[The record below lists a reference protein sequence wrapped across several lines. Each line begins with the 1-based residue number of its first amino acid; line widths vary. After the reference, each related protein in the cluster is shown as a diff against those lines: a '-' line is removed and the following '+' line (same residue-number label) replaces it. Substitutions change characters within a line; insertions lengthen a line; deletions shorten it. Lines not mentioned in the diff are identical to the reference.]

1 MLLDKIK
8 ALAAQHQADN
18 IATRRHL
25 HAHPELSYQE
35 FETSKYVQAR
45 LTEIGIPFTV
55 IATTGVLGI
64 IEGKNPTKRVIALRA
79 DMDALPIIEE
89 NTIDYKSTNEGVMHA
104 CGHDVHTTILLGAA
118 KVLWTLRDEFEG
130 TIKLLFQ
137 PGEEK
142 NPGGASYMI
151 RDGALENPK
160 PQGIVGLHVHPGL
173 NEGKLSFRKGRVM
186 ASADEL
192 YVSIKGPGGHA
203 ATPHQTVDTIL
214 VAAQLIQS
222 LQTIISR
229 NRNPQNPSKRVI
241 ALRADMD
248 ALPIIEENK
257 IDYKSNNDGVMHAC
271 GHDVHTTILLG
282 AAKILW
288 SLREEF
294 EGTIKLL
301 FQPGEEK
308 NPGGATYMIRDGALE
323 NPKPQGIVGLHVH
336 PGLNEGKLS
345 FRKGRVMAS
354 ADELYISI
362 KGPGGHAATPHQTVD
377 TILVAAQLIQSLQT
391 IIARNRNPQNP
402 SVLSICSIHGGNT
415 TNVIPSEVKLMGT
428 FRAMDEV
435 WRFQAHDLMLQQAK
449 GIAIATGAEIDFRV
463 DVGYPTVD
471 NEPILTEAAWRLA
484 DAYMGKENVEETEKR
499 MGAEDFGYYSQ
510 VIPGCFFRLG
520 VRNESAGIVHN
531 VHTPHFN
538 IDEAAIEQGVG
549 MMAWLGTQL

>member
-8 ALAAQHQADN
+8 TLAAQHQAEN
-18 IATRRHL
+18 IAIRRHL

-35 FETSKYVQAR
+35 FETSKYVQAQ
-45 LTEIGIPFTV
+45 LTAIGIPFTV

-64 IEGKNPTKRVIALRA
+64 IEGKNP
-79 DMDALPIIEE
+79 
-89 NTIDYKSTNEGVMHA
+89 
-104 CGHDVHTTILLGAA
+104 
-118 KVLWTLRDEFEG
+118 
-130 TIKLLFQ
+130 
-137 PGEEK
+137 
-142 NPGGASYMI
+142 
-151 RDGALENPK
+151 
-160 PQGIVGLHVHPGL
+160 
-173 NEGKLSFRKGRVM
+173 
-186 ASADEL
+186 
-192 YVSIKGPGGHA
+192 
-203 ATPHQTVDTIL
+203 
-214 VAAQLIQS
+214 
-222 LQTIISR
+222 
-229 NRNPQNPSKRVI
+229 SKRVI

-248 ALPIIEENK
+248 ALPIVEENQ
-257 IDYKSNNDGVMHAC
+257 IDYKSKHEGVMHAC

-288 SLREEF
+288 TLKDEF

-323 NPKPQGIVGLHVH
+323 NPTPKGIVGLHVH

-391 IIARNRNPQNP
+391 IISRNRNPQNP

-435 WRFQAHDLMLQQAK
+435 WRFKAHELMLQQAK
-449 GIAIATGAEIDFRV
+449 GLALATGAEIDFKV
-463 DVGYPTVD
+463 DVGYHTVD
-471 NEPILTEAAWRLA
+471 NEPMITEAAWRLA
-484 DAYMGKENVEETEKR
+484 DQYMGKDNVEETEKR

-520 VRNESAGIVHN
+520 VRNESMGIVHN

-538 IDEAAIEQGVG
+538 IDEAAIQQGVG
-549 MMAWLGTQL
+549 MMAWLGVQL